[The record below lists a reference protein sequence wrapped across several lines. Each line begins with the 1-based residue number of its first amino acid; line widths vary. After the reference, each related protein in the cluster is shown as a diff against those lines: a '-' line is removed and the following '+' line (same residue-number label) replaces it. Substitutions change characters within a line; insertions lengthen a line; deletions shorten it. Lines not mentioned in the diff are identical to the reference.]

1 MPDCDAACECGVRS
15 MDTDV
20 LGVPVNV
27 LLSVS
32 FVCVGRRLGGSGGR
46 TEVRLRRARDLRGEV
61 PRRSELFVES
71 TLPWEIPWRQVM
83 MRSLGG

>member
-1 MPDCDAACECGVRS
+1 